1 MYGSQI
7 GRADPTGDS
16 DGDSIAWWVS
26 SVPASRFA
34 TRYPASMSQFK
45 DHFSQ
50 LAASY
55 AAFRPTQP
63 AAVIAYAASL
73 ARRRQLAW
81 DCGTGNGQAARG
93 LVEYFA
99 RVIATDASEAQIAHA
114 SPHPKVEYRVASA
127 EASRLDAQ
135 TIDLV
140 TVAQALHWF
149 DLAGFYREVKRVM
162 VPGGA
167 IAVWA
172 YGDARADEPAVDRV
186 LREFTRGL
194 LGPYW
199 PPERRI
205 LDAGFR
211 TIPFPFRE
219 VTPPDF
225 TLEQQW
231 TLPELLGYLRTWSA
245 TAVYA
250 AETGHDPVTEWT
262 SAFATAWGDDAS
274 RQLIRWP
281 MSVRAG
287 YVD

>member
-1 MYGSQI
+1 M
-7 GRADPTGDS
+7 AE
-16 DGDSIAWWVS
+16 
-26 SVPASRFA
+26 
-34 TRYPASMSQFK
+34 FK
-45 DHFSQ
+45 DHFSR

-73 ARRRQLAW
+73 ATRRELAW

-93 LVEYFA
+93 LAEYFA
-99 RVIATDASEAQIAHA
+99 SVIATDASAAQIAHA
-114 SPHPKVEYRVASA
+114 TPHPQVQYRVAPA
-127 EASRLDAQ
+127 EVSGLDAH
-135 TIDLV
+135 TVDLV

-149 DLAGFYREVKRVM
+149 NIERFYREVKRV
-162 VPGGA
+162 VAPGGA

-194 LGPYW
+194 LGSYW

-205 LDAGFR
+205 LDEGFR
-211 TIPFPFRE
+211 TLPFPFRE
-219 VTPPDF
+219 VTPPEF
-225 TLEQQW
+225 TLEEQW
-231 TLPELLGYLRTWSA
+231 TLAELLGYLRTWSA
-245 TAVYA
+245 TAAYA
-250 AETGHDPVTEWT
+250 RATGRDAVEELT
-262 SAFATAWGDDAS
+262 SAFATAWGNDS
-274 RQLIRWP
+274 VRRLIRWP